1 MAKPNFKI
9 DEIALIF
16 IVAVIAL
23 IVSVYDR
30 PNQHQVIEPEKLI
43 QMIVDN
49 DINLA
54 NNGVIN
60 EDKLREI
67 KKVGYV
73 ELKNTLNAKNDFCLY
88 IEDEKGNLILT
99 KGSNKLTKDGI
110 PCRE

>member
-30 PNQHQVIEPEKLI
+30 ANQNKIIEPEKLI

-60 EDKLREI
+60 E
-67 KKVGYV
+67 
-73 ELKNTLNAKNDFCLY
+73 
-88 IEDEKGNLILT
+88 
-99 KGSNKLTKDGI
+99 NKLNEIIDS
-110 PCRE
+110 